1 MMGIIDLHTHSICS
15 DGVLSP
21 KEIIDKAIEN
31 GVKIISITDHDSI
44 SAYTPE
50 IIQYAKDKGVTLI
63 KGIEF
68 STKYKGVGFHILG
81 YNVKLEDIKLR
92 ETIDKLQN
100 SRKNYLID
108 VSKKLEELNFLVE
121 IDKLLKLPSITKSH
135 ISADIVKNPKNNDEL
150 IKTFG
155 YVPNKGEFIET
166 IMNEGCP
173 AYTPKFG
180 ITPKE
185 ASDIIRG
192 AGGVV
197 VLAHPVAYVYEDKLS
212 PKDIMEVAVN
222 IDADGIEGNYLYVN
236 CKDVLFDDCLFWNK
250 QASENHFVSTI
261 GSDFH
266 RSDGIRPEIGLPK
279 CILSSD
285 NFNAIKN
292 LLKI

>member
-1 MMGIIDLHTHSICS
+1 MGIIDLHTHSICS

>member
-1 MMGIIDLHTHSICS
+1 MGIIDLHMHSICS

-21 KEIIDKAIEN
+21 KEIIDKAVEN
-31 GVKIISITDHDSI
+31 GVKIVSITDHDSI

-50 IIQYAKDKGVTLI
+50 VIQYAKDKGVTLI

-100 SRKNYLID
+100 SRKNYLLD

-121 IDKLLKLPSITKSH
+121 IDQLLKLPSITKSH
-135 ISADIVKNPKNNDEL
+135 ISANIVGNPKNNDEL

-155 YVPNKGEFIET
+155 YIPNKGEFIET

-173 AYTPKFG
+173 AYTPKFS

-236 CKDVLFDDCLFWNK
+236 CKDMLFDDCLFWNK

-266 RSDGIRPEIGLPK
+266 RSDGIRPEIGLSK
-279 CILSSD
+279 YILSSD
-285 NFNAIKN
+285 NFTAIKN

>member
-1 MMGIIDLHTHSICS
+1 MMGIIDLHMHSTCS

-21 KEIIDKAIEN
+21 KQIIDRAVEN

-50 IIQYAKDKGVTLI
+50 LMQYASDCGITLI

-68 STKYKGVGFHILG
+68 STKFKGVGFHILG
-81 YNVKLEDIKLR
+81 YNVDLENNLLK
-92 ETIDKLQN
+92 EAVDKLKN
-100 SRKNYLID
+100 SRKNYLFD
-108 VSKKLEELNFLVE
+108 VSKKLKELNYVVDT
-121 IDKLLKLPSITKSH
+121 DKLITLPSITKSH
-135 ISADIVKNPKNNDEL
+135 ISANIVGNPNNKEEL

-155 YVPNKGEFIET
+155 YIPNKGEFIET

-185 ASDIIRG
+185 ASVIIRD

-197 VLAHPVAYVYEDKLS
+197 VLAHPVAYVHEDKLLT
-212 PKDIMEVAVN
+212 DEIMEVAFD
-222 IDADGIEGNYLYVN
+222 IDADGIEGNYLYVDSKN
-236 CKDVLFDDCLFWNK
+236 IPFDECEFWNG
-250 QASENHFVSTI
+250 QAKENNFVSTI

-266 RSDGIRPEIGLPK
+266 RSDGIRPEIGLPTY
-279 CILSSD
+279 ILSEE
-285 NFNAIKN
+285 NFDKIKE

>member
-1 MMGIIDLHTHSICS
+1 MGIIDLHTHSICS

-44 SAYTPE
+44 SAYTPDF
-50 IIQYAKDKGVTLI
+50 IQYAKDKGVTLI

-100 SRKNYLID
+100 SRKNYLLD

-121 IDKLLKLPSITKSH
+121 IDQLLKLPSITKSH
-135 ISADIVKNPKNNDEL
+135 ISANIVKNPKNNDEL

-155 YVPNKGEFIET
+155 YVPNKGEFIEA

-197 VLAHPVAYVYEDKLS
+197 VLAHPVAYAYEDKLS
-212 PKDIMEVAVN
+212 SKDIIEVAVN

-266 RSDGIRPEIGLPK
+266 RSDGVRPEIGLSPY
-279 CILSSD
+279 ILSSD

>member
-1 MMGIIDLHTHSICS
+1 MGIIDLHTHSICS

-44 SAYTPE
+44 SAYTPDF
-50 IIQYAKDKGVTLI
+50 IQYAKDKGVTLI

-100 SRKNYLID
+100 SRKNYLLD

-121 IDKLLKLPSITKSH
+121 IDQLLKLPSITKSH
-135 ISADIVKNPKNNDEL
+135 ISANIVKNPKNNDEL

-155 YVPNKGEFIET
+155 YVPNKGEFIEA

-185 ASDIIRG
+185 TSDIIRG

-197 VLAHPVAYVYEDKLS
+197 VLAHPVAYAYEDKLS
-212 PKDIMEVAVN
+212 SKDIIEVAVN

-266 RSDGIRPEIGLPK
+266 RSDGVRPEIGLSPY
-279 CILSSD
+279 ILSSD

>member
-1 MMGIIDLHTHSICS
+1 MHSTCS

-21 KEIIDKAIEN
+21 KQIIDRAVEN

-50 IIQYAKDKGVTLI
+50 LVKYAKDCDITLI

-68 STKYKGVGFHILG
+68 STKFKGIGFHILG
-81 YNVKLEDIKLR
+81 YNVNLENNLLK
-92 ETIDKLQN
+92 EAVDKLKN
-100 SRKNYLID
+100 SRKNYLFD
-108 VSKKLEELNFLVE
+108 VSKKLEELNYVVDT
-121 IDKLLKLPSITKSH
+121 DKLMTLPTITKSH
-135 ISADIVKNPKNNDEL
+135 ISANIVGNSKNKEEL
-150 IKTFG
+150 LKTFG
-155 YVPNKGEFIET
+155 YIPNKGEFIEA

-185 ASDIIRG
+185 ASEIIRD

-197 VLAHPVAYVYEDKLS
+197 VLAHPVAYVHEDKLS
-212 PKDIMEVAVN
+212 PSEIMEVAFD
-222 IDADGIEGNYLYVN
+222 IDADGIEGNYLYVDSKN
-236 CKDVLFDDCLFWNK
+236 IPFDECAFWNE
-250 QASENHFVSTI
+250 QAKENNFVSTI

-266 RSDGIRPEIGLPK
+266 RNDGIRPEIGLSSYN
-279 CILSSD
+279 LSEE
-285 NFNAIKN
+285 NFDKIKE